1 MYFDFEFFGHTISQ
15 YGRKYVVKTRRHF
28 GHKPVRVNAS
38 LRSLDAMT
46 HKMAR
51 YHIIVWGK

>member
-1 MYFDFEFFGHTISQ
+1 MYFDLEFFGHTISQ
-15 YGRKYVVKTRRHF
+15 YGRKYAVKTRRHF

-51 YHIIVWGK
+51 YHIIV